1 MSTTIQKQ
9 YGIVNNKTNIVS
21 DNTSSTLDKDDF
33 LKLLVKQLQNQ
44 DPSNPMDNSEYIA
57 QLAQFSSLE
66 QMQNVA
72 SSIDKLTSITQQS
85 QLIQFNSFVGKT
97 VKYHVANED
106 ATATTDSTIE
116 SGTSKVTSVQ
126 YDGTSAK
133 FVLENGKTIE
143 ASNIS
148 EVLSDGANGSTSST
162 SSSLISSNALVDSS
176 MLIGKYITF
185 TDDDGNEQTAE
196 VQSVSRKDGQVVFN
210 VVGGLKVTEAQI
222 SAIAQKA

>member
-97 VKYHVANED
+97 VKYHVANDD
-106 ATATTDSTIE
+106 ATAMTDSTIE

-148 EVLSDGANGSTSST
+148 EVLSSDGTSESTA
-162 SSSLISSNALVDSS
+162 SSSLISSNSLVDSS
-176 MLIGKYITF
+176 MLIGKNITF
-185 TDDDGNEQTAE
+185 TDDAGNEQTAE

>member
-1 MSTTIQKQ
+1 MATTIQKQ
-9 YGIVNNKTNIVS
+9 YGLVTNKTNVVS
-21 DNTSSTLDKDDF
+21 DSTGSTLNKDDF
-33 LKLLVKQLQNQ
+33 LQLLVKQLQNQ
-44 DPSNPMDNSEYIA
+44 DPSNPMDNSEYIS

-72 SSIDKLTSITQQS
+72 SSIDNLTSITQQS
-85 QLIQFNSFVGKT
+85 QMIQFNSFVGKT
-97 VKYHVANED
+97 VKYHVASTDQSATNE
-106 ATATTDSTIE
+106 STVE
-116 SGTSKVTSVQ
+116 SGTSKITSIQ

-148 EVLSDGANGSTSST
+148 EVLSGDSTTSSVT
-162 SSSLISSNALVDSS
+162 MPSTNSLVDSS
-176 MLIGKYITF
+176 MLIGKNITF
-185 TDDDGNEQTAE
+185 TDDEGNEQTAE

-210 VVGGLKVTEAQI
+210 VDGGLKVTEAQI

>member
-9 YGIVNNKTNIVS
+9 YGLVTNKTNIVS
-21 DNTSSTLDKDDF
+21 DNTGSTLDKDDF
-33 LKLLVKQLQNQ
+33 LQLLVKQLQNQ

-72 SSIDKLTSITQQS
+72 SSIDNLTSITQQS
-85 QLIQFNSFVGKT
+85 QMIQFNSFVGKT
-97 VKYHVANED
+97 VKYHVANKD
-106 ATATTDSTIE
+106 ATSTTESTVE
-116 SGTSKVTSVQ
+116 SGTSKITSVQ

-148 EVLSDGANGSTSST
+148 EVLSDGASTGNSFVGSN
-162 SSSLISSNALVDSS
+162 SLVESS
-176 MLIGKYITF
+176 MLIGKNITF
-185 TDDDGNEQTAE
+185 TDDAGNEQTAE

-210 VVGGLKVTEAQI
+210 VVGGLKVTETQI

>member
-1 MSTTIQKQ
+1 MATTIQKQ
-9 YGIVNNKTNIVS
+9 YGLVTNKTNVVS
-21 DNTSSTLDKDDF
+21 DSTGSTLNKDDF
-33 LKLLVKQLQNQ
+33 LQLLVKQLQNQ
-44 DPSNPMDNSEYIA
+44 DPSNPMDNSEYIS

-72 SSIDKLTSITQQS
+72 SSIDNLTSITQQS
-85 QLIQFNSFVGKT
+85 QMIQFNSFVGKT
-97 VKYHVANED
+97 VKYHVASTDQSSTNE
-106 ATATTDSTIE
+106 STVE
-116 SGTSKVTSVQ
+116 SGTSKITSVQ

-148 EVLSDGANGSTSST
+148 EVLSGDSTTSSVT
-162 SSSLISSNALVDSS
+162 MPSTNSLVDSS
-176 MLIGKYITF
+176 MLIGKNITF
-185 TDDDGNEQTAE
+185 TDDEGNEQTAE

-210 VVGGLKVTEAQI
+210 VDGGLKVTEAQI